1 MLARPFSVTLQPMNI
16 KELVKKVILSETATL
31 GGEDVTFS
39 QGEIIS
45 MIGGQHSEE
54 MEIYGGER
62 PEKQVNLSCSAGRLP
77 SYVKTGEMVNFRGE
91 QWKIQRVS
99 YGVAMEEIGLVD
111 PFRVE

>member
-1 MLARPFSVTLQPMNI
+1 M
-16 KELVKKVILSETATL
+16 VKSVILAETATL

-39 QGEIIS
+39 MGEIVS

-62 PEKQVNLSCSAGRLP
+62 PERQVSLSTSAGQLP
-77 SYVKTGEMVNFRGE
+77 SYVKTGETVSFRSE

-99 YGVAMEEIGLVD
+99 YGTAMDEIGLVD